1 MDQLITL
8 VILTHN
14 EEKHLERCIRS
25 VLPVT
30 SKIIVVDSFSTD
42 QTVKLAKSLGAE
54 VYQNKWPGSQA
65 LQFNWALE
73 NIDIGSPWI
82 LRMDADEYLMPELAD
97 EINRKMPE
105 LDPKINGIYL
115 RRRVYFMDKWI
126 RFGGFYPTNILRIWR
141 TGEGRFEKRWMDEH
155 LIMKPGH
162 TTHFKHDF
170 VDANLNDLT
179 WWVEKH
185 NHYATREAAEI
196 LNFKHHFL
204 KEPSIGS
211 KLITNQDH
219 YRRWF
224 KEGLYLR
231 LPRFVRPLLYFL
243 YRYFLR
249 VGFLDGIKGLI
260 WHFLQGFWYRFLVDA
275 KIYQIE
281 KRALKSGK
289 SIKEEIEA
297 ALGFTIEARA
307 EEGMEERMSGS

>member
-1 MDQLITL
+1 MNVTL
-8 VILTHN
+8 LILTNN

-25 VLPVT
+25 ALPVAD
-30 SKIIVVDSFSTD
+30 KVIVIDSLSTD
-42 QTVKLAKSLGAE
+42 NTVQIAKSLGAE
-54 VYQNKWPGSQA
+54 VYENQWPGSQA
-65 LQFNWALE
+65 LQLNWALE
-73 NIDIGSPWI
+73 SIAISSPWI
-82 LRMDADEYLMPELAD
+82 LRLDADEYLMPELAE
-97 EINRKMPE
+97 EINRKLPE
-105 LDPKINGIYL
+105 MDPKINGIYL
-115 RRRVYFMDKWI
+115 KRRVYFMDRWI
-126 RFGGFYPTNILRIWR
+126 RFGGFYPTRILRIWR

-162 TTHFKHDF
+162 TASFKNDF

-179 WWVEKH
+179 WWIEKH

-196 LNFKHHFL
+196 LNFKYHFL

-224 KEGLYLR
+224 KEGLYLK
-231 LPRFVRPLLYFL
+231 LPKFVRPMLYFL
-243 YRYFLR
+243 YRFFVR
-249 VGFLDGIKGLI
+249 FGFLDGTKGLI

-289 SIKEEIEA
+289 PIKDELEA
-297 ALGFTIEARA
+297 VLGFTIEAKI
-307 EEGMEERMSGS
+307 ENEMTERLSGS